1 MTSCV
6 LCPVFGKKMP
16 SRPVSVRYRAI
27 VAFAYVALLGFT
39 GCSAAPTAPSGGHLW
54 DRGGS
59 HRDGSRLVEPGR
71 PGVGTEVEP
80 K

>member
-1 MTSCV
+1 MD
-6 LCPVFGKKMP
+6 

-27 VAFAYVALLGFT
+27 VALAYVALLGFT
-39 GCSAAPTAPSGGHLW
+39 GCSAAPTAPGGGHLW

-59 HRDGSRLVEPGR
+59 HRDGYRLVEPGR

-80 K
+80 Q